1 MLSLSSVAGIDLRR
15 KQSTLIHVLCT
26 HMKLT
31 ALLASTLLLAPYVSA
46 ADFTV
51 EKTASGGAIVKVDGQ
66 VFAEYVVDQANKPY
80 LWPIFGPTGKEMTRS
95 YPMKN
100 VEGEKQDHPH
110 HRGLNFGHES
120 IAGFDTW
127 AEKATFT
134 TSGDKPN
141 PKNAE
146 RLEHLG
152 AIKHREFKE
161 LTGGKTG
168 VIYALS
174 DYVDQTGKVLLTEE
188 RSMTFRVEGDTRIID
203 VDIDLIASNGTVN
216 VDDKKDSGLSIRVPH
231 SMSVD
236 AKEGGKIINSNGETD
251 ADTWGKRAT
260 WCDFHGPVGGEH
272 LGIAMLNHPSSFRHP
287 TPWHSRTYGLFTA
300 NPFGLSQLKLQT
312 ESAAF
317 DLKEGEHL
325 KLRHRFIFHKGDE
338 KEGKIAEAYEA
349 YAKETR

>member
-1 MLSLSSVAGIDLRR
+1 
-15 KQSTLIHVLCT
+15 
-26 HMKLT
+26 MKPT
-31 ALLASTLLLAPYVSA
+31 ALLAATLLLSPFVSA

-51 EKTASGGAIVKVDGQ
+51 EKTATGGAIVKVDGQ

-80 LWPIFGPTGKEMTRS
+80 LWPIYGPTGKSMTRA
-95 YPMKN
+95 YPMQK

-120 IAGFDTW
+120 IGGYDTW
-127 AEKATFT
+127 AEAATFPS
-134 TSGDKPN
+134 SG
-141 PKNAE
+141 KNSE
-146 RLEHLG
+146 RLKHLG

-161 LTGGKTG
+161 LKGGKTG
-168 VIYALS
+168 VIYALA
-174 DYVDQTGKVLLTEE
+174 DYVDQEGKVIITEE
-188 RSMTFRVEGDTRIID
+188 RSMTFQVVDGARVID
-203 VDIDLIASNGTVN
+203 VDIDLIASKGNVA

-236 AKEGGKIINSNGETD
+236 AKEGGKIVNSEGQTD
-251 ADTWGKRAT
+251 ADTWGKRAK
-260 WCDFHGPVGGEH
+260 WCDYHGPVEGEH
-272 LGIAMLNHPSSFRHP
+272 LGIAFLNHPSSFRHP

-312 ESAAF
+312 ESGAF
-317 DLKEGEHL
+317 ELKQDERL

-338 KEGKIAEAYEA
+338 KAAKIAEAYDA

>member
-1 MLSLSSVAGIDLRR
+1 
-15 KQSTLIHVLCT
+15 
-26 HMKLT
+26 MKLLL
-31 ALLASTLLLAPYVSA
+31 AASLLLASLASA
-46 ADFTV
+46 AEFTV
-51 EKTASGGAIVKVDGQ
+51 EKTAAGGAIVKVDGK

-80 LWPIFGPTGKEMTRS
+80 LWPIYNSDGKSMTRS

-110 HRGLNFGHES
+110 HRGLCFGHES
-120 IAGFDTW
+120 IGGYDNW
-127 AEKATFT
+127 AEQASFGT
-134 TSGDKPN
+134 N
-141 PKNAE
+141 PKTSE
-146 RLEHLG
+146 RLKHLG

-168 VIYALS
+168 VVYALS
-174 DYVDQTGKVLLTEE
+174 DYLDHDGKIICTEE
-188 RSMTFRVEGDTRIID
+188 RCMTFQAEGDTRMID
-203 VDIDLIASNGTVN
+203 VDIDIVASEGPVL
-216 VDDKKDSGLSIRVPH
+216 VDDKKDAGLSIRVPH

-236 AKEGGKIINSNGETD
+236 AKEGGKIINSEGDKD
-251 ADTWGKRAT
+251 ADSWGKRAK
-260 WCDFHGPVGGEH
+260 WCDFNGPVEGEH

-312 ESAAF
+312 ESGAVE
-317 DLKEGEHL
+317 LKQDERI

>member
-1 MLSLSSVAGIDLRR
+1 
-15 KQSTLIHVLCT
+15 
-26 HMKLT
+26 MKLLL
-31 ALLASTLLLAPYVSA
+31 AASLLLASLASA
-46 ADFTV
+46 AEFTV
-51 EKTASGGAIVKVDGQ
+51 EKTAAGGAIVKVDGK

-80 LWPIFGPTGKEMTRS
+80 LWPIYNSDGKSMTRS

-110 HRGLNFGHES
+110 HRGLCFGHES
-120 IAGFDTW
+120 IGGYDNW
-127 AEKATFT
+127 AEQASFGT
-134 TSGDKPN
+134 N
-141 PKNAE
+141 PKSSE
-146 RLEHLG
+146 RLAHLG
-152 AIKHREFKE
+152 SIKHREFKE

-168 VIYALS
+168 VVYALS
-174 DYVDQTGKVLLTEE
+174 DYLDHDGKVICSEE
-188 RSMTFRVEGDTRIID
+188 RCMTFQVDGQNRMID
-203 VDIDLIASNGTVN
+203 VDIDIIASQGPVT
-216 VDDKKDSGLSIRVPH
+216 VDDKKDAGLSIRVPH

-236 AKEGGKIINSNGETD
+236 AKEGGKIINSEGDKD
-251 ADTWGKRAT
+251 ADSWGKRAK
-260 WCDFHGPVGGEH
+260 WCDFNGPVEGEH

-312 ESAAF
+312 ESGAVE
-317 DLKEGEHL
+317 LKQDERI

>member
-1 MLSLSSVAGIDLRR
+1 
-15 KQSTLIHVLCT
+15 
-26 HMKLT
+26 MKLT
-31 ALLASTLLLAPYVSA
+31 ALLASTLFAASLGSA
-46 ADFTV
+46 AEFTV
-51 EKTASGGAIVKVDGQ
+51 EKTATGGAIVKVDGQ

-80 LWPIFGPTGKEMTRS
+80 LWPINGPTGKSMTRS

-120 IAGFDTW
+120 IGGYDTW
-127 AEKATFT
+127 AEAATFGN
-134 TSGDKPN
+134 S
-141 PKNAE
+141 PKTNE
-146 RLEHLG
+146 RVKHLG

-161 LTGGKTG
+161 LKGGQSG

-174 DYVDQTGKVLLTEE
+174 DYVDAEGKVVITEE
-188 RSMTFRVEGDTRIID
+188 RSLTFHANGEARMID
-203 VDIDLIASNGTVN
+203 VDIDLVASQGKVTVE
-216 VDDKKDSGLSIRVPH
+216 DKKDAGLSIRVPH

-236 AKEGGKIINSNGETD
+236 AKQGGKIINSEGHQD
-251 ADTWGKRAT
+251 ADSWGKRAQ
-260 WCDFHGPVGGEH
+260 WCDFHGPVEGEH

-287 TPWHSRTYGLFTA
+287 TPWHARTYGLFTA

-312 ESAAF
+312 ESGALE
-317 DLKEGEHL
+317 LKEGERI

-338 KEGKIAEAYEA
+338 KAGKIAEAYEA

>member
-1 MLSLSSVAGIDLRR
+1 
-15 KQSTLIHVLCT
+15 
-26 HMKLT
+26 MKLT
-31 ALLASTLLLAPYVSA
+31 ALLAASLLLSPFASA
-46 ADFTV
+46 AEFTV

-80 LWPIFGPTGKEMTRS
+80 LWPIYGPTGKSMTRS

-120 IAGFDTW
+120 IGGYDTW
-127 AEKATFT
+127 AEAASFG
-134 TSGDKPN
+134 SN
-141 PKNAE
+141 PKTSE
-146 RLEHLG
+146 RIKHLG

-161 LTGGKTG
+161 LKGGSTG

-174 DYVDQTGKVLLTEE
+174 DYVDPEGKVTITEE
-188 RSMTFRVEGDTRIID
+188 RSMTFQVKGDTRVID
-203 VDIDLIASNGTVN
+203 VDIDLIASQGNVV

-236 AKEGGKIINSNGETD
+236 AKEGGKLINSEGQTD
-251 ADTWGKRAT
+251 ADTWGKRAK
-260 WCDFHGPVGGEH
+260 WCDYHGPVEGEH
-272 LGIAMLNHPSSFRHP
+272 LGIAFLNHPSSFRHP

-300 NPFGLSQLKLQT
+300 NPFGLSQLKLQE
-312 ESAAF
+312 ESGAF
-317 DLKEGEHL
+317 ELKQGDRV

-338 KEGKIAEAYEA
+338 KAAQIEEAYQD

>member
-1 MLSLSSVAGIDLRR
+1 
-15 KQSTLIHVLCT
+15 
-26 HMKLT
+26 MKLT
-31 ALLASTLLLAPYVSA
+31 ALLASTLLLAPFASA

-51 EKTASGGAIVKVDGQ
+51 EKTAAGGAVVKVDGQ

-80 LWPIFGPTGKEMTRS
+80 LWPIYGPTGKSMTRS
-95 YPMKN
+95 YPMKD
-100 VEGEKQDHPH
+100 VPGEKQDHPH
-110 HRGLNFGHES
+110 HRGLCFGHES
-120 IAGFDTW
+120 IGGYDTW
-127 AEKATFT
+127 AEEATFK
-134 TSGDKPN
+134 SDKPN
-141 PKNAE
+141 PKNTE

-161 LTGGKTG
+161 LKGGETG
-168 VIYALS
+168 VIFALS
-174 DYVDQTGKVLLTEE
+174 DYVDKAGKVILTEE
-188 RSMTFRVEGDTRIID
+188 RKMTFKVNGASRVID
-203 VDIDLIASNGTVN
+203 VDIDLIASNGTVV

-236 AKEGGKIINSNGETD
+236 AKEGGKIINSNGDKD
-251 ADTWGKRAT
+251 ADSWGKRAT
-260 WCDFHGPVGGEH
+260 WCDFNGPVEGEH

-300 NPFGLSQLKLQT
+300 NPFGLSQLKLQA

-317 DLKEGEHL
+317 DLKEGDRL

-349 YAKETR
+349 YAKETP

>member
-1 MLSLSSVAGIDLRR
+1 M
-15 KQSTLIHVLCT
+15 
-26 HMKLT
+26 MKPT
-31 ALLASTLLLAPYVSA
+31 ALLAATLLLSSFASA
-46 ADFTV
+46 AEFTV
-51 EKTASGGAIVKVDGQ
+51 EKTAAGGAIVKVDGQ

-80 LWPIFGPTGKEMTRS
+80 LWPIYGPTGKSMTRS

-120 IAGFDTW
+120 IGGYDTW
-127 AEKATFT
+127 AEAASFG
-134 TSGDKPN
+134 SN
-141 PKNAE
+141 PKTSE
-146 RLEHLG
+146 RIKHLG

-161 LTGGKTG
+161 LKGGSSG

-174 DYVDQTGKVLLTEE
+174 DYVDPEGKVTITEE
-188 RSMTFRVEGDTRIID
+188 RSMTFQVKGDTRVID
-203 VDIDLIASNGTVN
+203 VDIDLIASEGNVM

-236 AKEGGKIINSNGETD
+236 AKEGGKLINSEGQMD
-251 ADTWGKRAT
+251 ADTWGKRAK
-260 WCDFHGPVGGEH
+260 WCDYHGPVEGEH
-272 LGIAMLNHPSSFRHP
+272 LGIAFLNHPSSFRHP

-300 NPFGLSQLKLQT
+300 NPFGLSQLKLQE
-312 ESAAF
+312 ESGAF
-317 DLKEGEHL
+317 ELKQGERV

-338 KEGKIAEAYEA
+338 KAAKIEEAYQD